1 MHLQQNALLDI
12 LQKSRH
18 HPNWIKQ
25 GLGQSSLGSNA
36 PKKITWSLVG
46 TIMFALGTIFFIFC
60 NFVSN
65 APQTNTMVNFETIIL
80 VALRIHAIMI
90 LVFIFNCNFVWNA
103 AKTNVMVN
111 FETIILL
118 APGILALIY
127 LGFIIWLIW
136 TCLDLSGIVRK
147 ARRQHCT

>member
-1 MHLQQNALLDI
+1 MHLQQNTLLDI

-46 TIMFALGTIFFIFC
+46 TIMIALGTIFIIC

-80 VALRIHAIMI
+80 VALRTNAIMI
-90 LVFIFNCNFVWNA
+90 LGFIFNCPH
-103 AKTNVMVN
+103 
-111 FETIILL
+111 TIHL
-118 APGILALIY
+118 PY
-127 LGFIIWLIW
+127 NP
-136 TCLDLSGIVRK
+136 
-147 ARRQHCT
+147 